1 MYLWK
6 NQADE
11 LMHGHMQDL
20 LSTLRGQMDFLSSL
34 RDGDDWS
41 FTIKAQALIEGA
53 VTQSVLTHL
62 GDQRIRKTVEV
73 MPLVGGEV
81 SKLALTKDL
90 GLLNSVQRRFVK
102 RMASLRNRLAHSIDC
117 TNFEFTPYV
126 ASLNRDALK
135 DWQESIVWF
144 TDDRDARDIWLRLA
158 ITQPRATV
166 YLGVSMLVA
175 LLTIDGSEKEMVRK
189 LDEAAYKTT
198 SEFLKGSSVA
208 DT

>member
-53 VTQSVLTHL
+53 VTQSVLNHL

-102 RMASLRNRLAHSIDC
+102 RMASLRNRMAHSIDY
-117 TNFEFTPYV
+117 TNFEFTLYV
-126 ASLNRDALK
+126 ASLDRDALK

-144 TDDRDARDIWLRLA
+144 TDDRDARDIWQRLA

-166 YLGVSMLVA
+166 FLGVSMLVA
-175 LLTIDGSEKEMVRK
+175 LLTIDGSEKEMMRK
-189 LDEAAYKTT
+189 IDEAAYKTT
-198 SEFLKGSSVA
+198 SEFLNRSPA
-208 DT
+208 IYT